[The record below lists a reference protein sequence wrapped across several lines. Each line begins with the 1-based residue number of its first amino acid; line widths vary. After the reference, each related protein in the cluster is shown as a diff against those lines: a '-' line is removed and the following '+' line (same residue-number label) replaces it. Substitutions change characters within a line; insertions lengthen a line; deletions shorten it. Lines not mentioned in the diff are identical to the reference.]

1 MGSFWELDLV
11 LFNKKKIKNF
21 KVCWHIICSKPGLGK
36 LSGGNM
42 IKTRKGFTAI
52 EMLISLAILSLC
64 LSSIYGL
71 YMSFIRMHTSEGVK
85 IKVQQNVRSSLDM
98 MVRDIRLAGL
108 DPMVTHAFGITAPL
122 NAQRIRFTADRDMDG
137 ELDESNEADGIEESD
152 LEQMEYAYNGTDAI
166 EMILYKSDGITE
178 DMRATLVDNVSDLAF
193 IYLDADDAI
202 TSNAEEVRSVE
213 INMTI
218 QKPAGRI
225 GQVSRTLIKRVKCRN
240 LDFH

>member
-1 MGSFWELDLV
+1 M
-11 LFNKKKIKNF
+11 FNKKKIKNC
-21 KVCWHIICSKPGLGK
+21 KVCWHIICVKPGLGE

-108 DPMVTHAFGITAPL
+108 DPAVTHAFGIRAPL
-122 NAQRIRFTADRDMDG
+122 HSQRIRFTADRDMDG

-178 DMRATLVDNVSDLAF
+178 DMRATLVDNVSDLTF